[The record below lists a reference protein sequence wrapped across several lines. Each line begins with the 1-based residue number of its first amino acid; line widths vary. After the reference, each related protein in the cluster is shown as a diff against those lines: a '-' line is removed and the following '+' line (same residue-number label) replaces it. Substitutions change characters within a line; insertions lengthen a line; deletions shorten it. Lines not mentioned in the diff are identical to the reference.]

1 MRLIEKMLSK
11 RNMELA
17 IKKVKSNKGAPGVD
31 NMMVEEIDKY
41 FEIHGEEIITAIMNM
56 KYKPKPVRRVYIP
69 KADGKQR
76 PLGIPTVTDRVIQ
89 QSLAQI
95 LSEIYEPHFSE
106 NSYGFR
112 PNRSAHNAM
121 EQVLEY
127 LNEGYEWVIDMDIEK
142 YFDTVH
148 HDKLISILREHVNER
163 EILHLIRTFLKAG
176 VMEDGLVSPNEAGVP
191 QGGPLSPVLSNI
203 YLDKLDKELEERGLR
218 FVRYADD
225 G

>member
-76 PLGIPTVTDRVIQ
+76 PLGIPTVTDRVI
-89 QSLAQI
+89 
-95 LSEIYEPHFSE
+95 PV
-106 NSYGFR
+106 SYTHLCWR
-112 PNRSAHNAM
+112 PRRSSSHSSSGRGM
-121 EQVLEY
+121 R
-127 LNEGYEWVIDMDIEK
+127 NE
-142 YFDTVH
+142 
-148 HDKLISILREHVNER
+148 
-163 EILHLIRTFLKAG
+163 
-176 VMEDGLVSPNEAGVP
+176 
-191 QGGPLSPVLSNI
+191 
-203 YLDKLDKELEERGLR
+203 
-218 FVRYADD
+218 
-225 G
+225 

>member
-17 IKKVKSNKGAPGVD
+17 
-31 NMMVEEIDKY
+31 
-41 FEIHGEEIITAIMNM
+41 ITAIMNM

-89 QSLAQI
+89 QALAQI

-127 LNEGYEWVIDMDIEK
+127 LNEGYEYRKI
-142 YFDTVH
+142 F
-148 HDKLISILREHVNER
+148 
-163 EILHLIRTFLKAG
+163 
-176 VMEDGLVSPNEAGVP
+176 
-191 QGGPLSPVLSNI
+191 
-203 YLDKLDKELEERGLR
+203 
-218 FVRYADD
+218 RYSTS
-225 G
+225 